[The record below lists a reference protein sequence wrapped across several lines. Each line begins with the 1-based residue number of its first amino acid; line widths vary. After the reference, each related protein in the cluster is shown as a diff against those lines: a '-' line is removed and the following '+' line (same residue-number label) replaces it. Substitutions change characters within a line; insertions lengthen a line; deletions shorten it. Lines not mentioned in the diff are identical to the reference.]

1 MTPAFEK
8 NEGTDTNGEK
18 LSTFFELFEL
28 REWKQVVIMPPTDRE
43 I

>member
-18 LSTFFELFEL
+18 LSTFFFELFEL
-28 REWKQVVIMPPTDRE
+28 REWK
-43 I
+43 